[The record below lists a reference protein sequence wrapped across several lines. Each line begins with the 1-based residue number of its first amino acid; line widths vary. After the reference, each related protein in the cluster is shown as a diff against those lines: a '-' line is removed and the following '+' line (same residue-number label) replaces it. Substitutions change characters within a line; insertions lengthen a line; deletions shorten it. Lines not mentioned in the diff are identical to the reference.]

1 MAVKLLHSRLVN
13 NLDKTMRFVF
23 TFLGILFF
31 ASASFAQK
39 FGYVDTE
46 FITSKMPEYAKVQQQ
61 IDLNTKTWLA
71 EVDKKKGE
79 LEKLEKE
86 YKLEELLLTED
97 LKQQRLA
104 AIQIKSKEA
113 KAFENQVFGAEGELF
128 KMKQAAFKSI
138 LDQISKAIEKVVR
151 AKRLDFIF
159 DKANDGLVLLYTN
172 PIHDYS
178 DYVLE
183 ELGLELDPNLI
194 EKAKKEEA
202 QEQKSP
208 KKN

>member
-1 MAVKLLHSRLVN
+1 MRLLL
-13 NLDKTMRFVF
+13 
-23 TFLGILFF
+23 TFLGILVCV
-31 ASASFAQK
+31 STSFAQK

-61 IDLNTKTWLA
+61 IDQSTKTWLT
-71 EVDKKKGE
+71 EVEKKKEE
-79 LEKLEKE
+79 LEKLEKQF
-86 YKLEELLLTED
+86 KLEELLLTED

-104 AIQIKSKEA
+104 AIQTKSKEA

-128 KMKQAAFKSI
+128 KLKQAAYKSI

-183 ELGLELDPNLI
+183 ELGLELDPNLV
-194 EKAKKEEA
+194 EKVKKEEA
-202 QEQKSP
+202 QEPKSP

>member
-1 MAVKLLHSRLVN
+1 
-13 NLDKTMRFVF
+13 MRFKF
-23 TFLGILFF
+23 AFLGVLLF
-31 ASASFAQK
+31 AQVAYAQK

-46 FITSKMPEYAKVQQQ
+46 FITSKMPDYAKVQQQ
-61 IDLNTKTWLA
+61 IDQNTKNWLA
-71 EVDKKKGE
+71 EVEKKKEE
-79 LEKLEKE
+79 LAKLEKE
-86 YKLEELLLTED
+86 FKLEELLLTED

-104 AIQIKSKEA
+104 AIQAKTKEA
-113 KAFENQVFGAEGELF
+113 RVFENQVFGAEGELF
-128 KMKQAAFKSI
+128 KMKQAAYKSI

-183 ELGLELDPNLI
+183 ELGLELDPNLV
-194 EKAKKEEA
+194 EKAKKEEV
-202 QEQKSP
+202 QEPKSP

>member
-1 MAVKLLHSRLVN
+1 MRLLL
-13 NLDKTMRFVF
+13 
-23 TFLGILFF
+23 TFLGILVCV
-31 ASASFAQK
+31 STSFAQK

-61 IDLNTKTWLA
+61 IDQSTKTWLT
-71 EVDKKKGE
+71 EVEKKKEE
-79 LEKLEKE
+79 LETLEKQF
-86 YKLEELLLTED
+86 KLEELLLTED

-104 AIQIKSKEA
+104 AIQTKSKEA
-113 KAFENQVFGAEGELF
+113 KAFENQVFGSEGELF
-128 KMKQAAFKSI
+128 KLKQAAYKSI

-183 ELGLELDPNLI
+183 ELGLELDPNLV
-194 EKAKKEEA
+194 EKAKKEEV
-202 QEQKSP
+202 QEPKSP

>member
-1 MAVKLLHSRLVN
+1 
-13 NLDKTMRFVF
+13 MRFGM
-23 TFLGILFF
+23 TFLVFLFF

-46 FITSKMPEYAKVQQQ
+46 FITSKMPDYAKVQQQ
-61 IDLNTKTWLA
+61 IDQNTKTWLT
-71 EVDKKKGE
+71 EVEKKKTE

-104 AIQIKSKEA
+104 AIQAKNKEA

-128 KMKQAAFKSI
+128 KLKQAAYKSI

-151 AKRLDFIF
+151 SKRLDFIF

-172 PIHDYS
+172 PVHDYS

-183 ELGLELDPNLI
+183 ELGLDLDPNLV
-194 EKAKKEEA
+194 EKVKKEEA
-202 QEQKSP
+202 QEPKSP

>member
-1 MAVKLLHSRLVN
+1 MMRYWIAFLV
-13 NLDKTMRFVF
+13 LM
-23 TFLGILFF
+23 LS
-31 ASASFAQK
+31 ASSSFAQK

-46 FITSKMPEYAKVQQQ
+46 FITSKMPDYAKVQQQ
-61 IDLNTKTWLA
+61 IDQNTKNWLA
-71 EVDKKKGE
+71 EVEKKKEE
-79 LEKLEKE
+79 LAKLEKE
-86 YKLEELLLTED
+86 FKLEELLLTED

-104 AIQIKSKEA
+104 AIQTKTKEA
-113 KAFENQVFGAEGELF
+113 RAFENQVFGSEGELF
-128 KMKQAAFKSI
+128 KMKQAAYKSI

-172 PIHDYS
+172 PVHDYS

-183 ELGLELDPNLI
+183 ELGLELDPNLV
-194 EKAKKEEA
+194 EKAKKEEV

>member
-1 MAVKLLHSRLVN
+1 MRLI
-13 NLDKTMRFVF
+13 FA
-23 TFLGILFF
+23 FLGILLF
-31 ASASFAQK
+31 AQVACAQK

-46 FITSKMPEYAKVQQQ
+46 FITSKMPEYSKVQKQ
-61 IDLNTKTWLA
+61 IDQNTKTWLA
-71 EVDKKKGE
+71 EVEKKKE
-79 LEKLEKE
+79 EVEKLEKE

-97 LKQQRLA
+97 LKQQRLT
-104 AIQIKSKEA
+104 AIQTKSKEA
-113 KAFENQVFGAEGELF
+113 KAFENQVFGTEGELF
-128 KMKQAAFKSI
+128 KLKQAAYKSI

-172 PIHDYS
+172 PVHDYS

-183 ELGLELDPNLI
+183 ELGLELDPNLV
-194 EKAKKEEA
+194 EKTKKEDP
-202 QEQKSP
+202 QESKSP

>member
-1 MAVKLLHSRLVN
+1 MRLLL
-13 NLDKTMRFVF
+13 
-23 TFLGILFF
+23 TFLGILVCV
-31 ASASFAQK
+31 STSVAQK

-61 IDLNTKTWLA
+61 IDQSTKTWLT
-71 EVDKKKGE
+71 EVEKKKEE
-79 LEKLEKE
+79 LEKLEKQF
-86 YKLEELLLTED
+86 KLEELLLTED

-104 AIQIKSKEA
+104 AIQTKSKEA

-128 KMKQAAFKSI
+128 KLKQAAYKSI

-183 ELGLELDPNLI
+183 ELGLELDPNLV
-194 EKAKKEEA
+194 EKAKKEEV
-202 QEQKSP
+202 QEPKSP

>member
-1 MAVKLLHSRLVN
+1 MRLLL
-13 NLDKTMRFVF
+13 TI
-23 TFLGILFF
+23 LGILLF
-31 ASASFAQK
+31 ASSSFAQK

-61 IDLNTKTWLA
+61 IDQNTKTWLA
-71 EVDKKKGE
+71 EVEKKKQE

-86 YKLEELLLTED
+86 FKLEELLLTED
-97 LKQQRLA
+97 LKQQKLS
-104 AIQIKSKEA
+104 AIQAKSKEA

-128 KMKQAAFKSI
+128 KLKQTAYKSI

-172 PIHDYS
+172 PVHDYS

-183 ELGLELDPNLI
+183 ELGLELDPNLV
-194 EKAKKEEA
+194 EKTKKEEA

>member
-1 MAVKLLHSRLVN
+1 
-13 NLDKTMRFVF
+13 MRFWM
-23 TFLGILFF
+23 TFLVFLLF

-61 IDLNTKTWLA
+61 IDQNTKTWLTDI
-71 EVDKKKGE
+71 EKKKQE

-104 AIQIKSKEA
+104 AIQAKSKEA
-113 KAFENQVFGAEGELF
+113 KAFENQVFGPEGELF
-128 KMKQAAFKSI
+128 KLKQAAYKSI

-172 PIHDYS
+172 PVHDYS

-183 ELGLELDPNLI
+183 ELGLELDPNLV
-194 EKAKKEEA
+194 EKTKKQEA
-202 QEQKSP
+202 QEPKSP

>member
-1 MAVKLLHSRLVN
+1 
-13 NLDKTMRFVF
+13 MRFIF
-23 TFLGILFF
+23 AFLGILLF
-31 ASASFAQK
+31 AQVACAQK

-46 FITSKMPEYAKVQQQ
+46 FITSKMPEYSKVQKQ
-61 IDLNTKTWLA
+61 IDQNTKTWLV
-71 EVDKKKGE
+71 EVEKKKE
-79 LEKLEKE
+79 EVEKLEKE

-97 LKQQRLA
+97 LKQQRLT
-104 AIQIKSKEA
+104 AIQTKSKEA
-113 KAFENQVFGAEGELF
+113 KAFENQVFGTEGELF
-128 KMKQAAFKSI
+128 KLKQAAYKSI

-172 PIHDYS
+172 PVHDYS

-183 ELGLELDPNLI
+183 ELGLELDPNLV
-194 EKAKKEEA
+194 EKTKKEEA
-202 QEQKSP
+202 QEPKSP

>member
-1 MAVKLLHSRLVN
+1 
-13 NLDKTMRFVF
+13 MRFGM
-23 TFLGILFF
+23 TFLGILLF
-31 ASASFAQK
+31 ASTSFAQK

-46 FITSKMPEYAKVQQQ
+46 FITSKMPEYAQAQKQ
-61 IDLNTKTWLA
+61 IDQNTKTWLA

-104 AIQIKSKEA
+104 AIQTKNKEA
-113 KAFENQVFGAEGELF
+113 KAFENQVFGEEGELF
-128 KMKQAAFKSI
+128 KLKQAAYKSI

-172 PIHDYS
+172 PVHDYS

-183 ELGLELDPNLI
+183 ELGLELDPNLV

-202 QEQKSP
+202 QEPKSP

>member
-1 MAVKLLHSRLVN
+1 MRLLL
-13 NLDKTMRFVF
+13 
-23 TFLGILFF
+23 TFLGILVCV
-31 ASASFAQK
+31 STSVAQK

-61 IDLNTKTWLA
+61 IDQNTKTWLT
-71 EVDKKKGE
+71 EVEKKKEE
-79 LEKLEKE
+79 LEKLEKQF
-86 YKLEELLLTED
+86 KLEELLLTED

-104 AIQIKSKEA
+104 AIQTKSKEA
-113 KAFENQVFGAEGELF
+113 KAFENQVFGSEGELF
-128 KMKQAAFKSI
+128 KLKQAAYKSI

-183 ELGLELDPNLI
+183 ELGLELDPNLV

-202 QEQKSP
+202 QEPKSP

>member
-1 MAVKLLHSRLVN
+1 MRLLLA
-13 NLDKTMRFVF
+13 
-23 TFLGILFF
+23 FLGILLF
-31 ASASFAQK
+31 ASTSSAQK

-46 FITSKMPEYAKVQQQ
+46 FITSKMPEYAKAQQQ
-61 IDLNTKTWLA
+61 IDQNTKTWLA
-71 EVDKKKGE
+71 EVENKKQS

-104 AIQIKSKEA
+104 AIHAKSKEA

-128 KMKQAAFKSI
+128 KLKQAAYKSI

-172 PIHDYS
+172 PVHDYS

-183 ELGLELDPNLI
+183 ELGLELDPNLV
-194 EKAKKEEA
+194 EKTKKEEA

>member
-1 MAVKLLHSRLVN
+1 
-13 NLDKTMRFVF
+13 MRFWMA
-23 TFLGILFF
+23 FLGILLF
-31 ASASFAQK
+31 ASTSFAQK

-46 FITSKMPEYAKVQQQ
+46 FITSKMPEYAKAQQQ
-61 IDLNTKTWLA
+61 IDQNTKTWLA
-71 EVDKKKGE
+71 EVEKKKEE

-104 AIQIKSKEA
+104 AIQVKSKEA

-128 KMKQAAFKSI
+128 KLKQAAYKSI

-172 PIHDYS
+172 PVHDYS

-183 ELGLELDPNLI
+183 ELGLELDPNLV
-194 EKAKKEEA
+194 EKTKKEEA
-202 QEQKSP
+202 QEPKSP

>member
-1 MAVKLLHSRLVN
+1 
-13 NLDKTMRFVF
+13 MRFGM
-23 TFLGILFF
+23 TFLVFLFF

-46 FITSKMPEYAKVQQQ
+46 FITSKMPDYAKVQQQ
-61 IDLNTKTWLA
+61 IDQNTKTWLA
-71 EVDKKKGE
+71 EVDKKKTE

-104 AIQIKSKEA
+104 AIQAKNKEA

-128 KMKQAAFKSI
+128 KLKQAAYKSI

-151 AKRLDFIF
+151 SKRLDFIF

-172 PIHDYS
+172 PVHDYS

-183 ELGLELDPNLI
+183 ELGLELDPNLV
-194 EKAKKEEA
+194 EKTKKEAA
-202 QEQKSP
+202 QEPKSP

>member
-1 MAVKLLHSRLVN
+1 M
-13 NLDKTMRFVF
+13 MRFWLTFVVF
-23 TFLGILFF
+23 LVF
-31 ASASFAQK
+31 ASATFAQK

-61 IDLNTKTWLA
+61 IEQNTKTWLSDV
-71 EVDKKKGE
+71 EKKKLE

-104 AIQIKSKEA
+104 AIQLKSKES
-113 KAFENQVFGAEGELF
+113 KAFENQVFGAEGDLF
-128 KMKQAAFKSI
+128 KLKQTAYKSI

-183 ELGLELDPNLI
+183 ELGVELDPNLA

-202 QEQKSP
+202 LEQKSP

>member
-1 MAVKLLHSRLVN
+1 MRLLL
-13 NLDKTMRFVF
+13 TI
-23 TFLGILFF
+23 LGILLF
-31 ASASFAQK
+31 ASSSFAQK

-46 FITSKMPEYAKVQQQ
+46 FITSKMPEYAKAQQQ
-61 IDLNTKTWLA
+61 IDQNTKTWLA
-71 EVDKKKGE
+71 EVEKKKQE

-86 YKLEELLLTED
+86 FKLEELLLTED
-97 LKQQRLA
+97 LKQQRLS
-104 AIQIKSKEA
+104 AIQAKGKEA

-128 KMKQAAFKSI
+128 KLKQTAYKSI

-172 PIHDYS
+172 PVHDYS

-183 ELGLELDPNLI
+183 ELGLELDPNLV
-194 EKAKKEEA
+194 EKTKKEEA

>member
-1 MAVKLLHSRLVN
+1 MRLLLA
-13 NLDKTMRFVF
+13 
-23 TFLGILFF
+23 FLGILLF
-31 ASASFAQK
+31 ANTSFAQK

-46 FITSKMPEYAKVQQQ
+46 FITSKMPEYAKAQQQ
-61 IDLNTKTWLA
+61 IDQNTKTWLA
-71 EVDKKKGE
+71 EVEKKKQE

-86 YKLEELLLTED
+86 FKLEELLLTED
-97 LKQQRLA
+97 LKQQRLS
-104 AIQIKSKEA
+104 AIQAKSKEA
-113 KAFENQVFGAEGELF
+113 KAFENQVFSAEGELF
-128 KMKQAAFKSI
+128 KLKQTAYKSI

-172 PIHDYS
+172 PVHDYS

-183 ELGLELDPNLI
+183 ELGLELDPNLV
-194 EKAKKEEA
+194 EKTKKEEA

>member
-1 MAVKLLHSRLVN
+1 MRLLL
-13 NLDKTMRFVF
+13 
-23 TFLGILFF
+23 TFLGILVCV
-31 ASASFAQK
+31 STSFAQK

-61 IDLNTKTWLA
+61 IDQSTKTWLT
-71 EVDKKKGE
+71 EVEKKKEE
-79 LEKLEKE
+79 LEKLEKQF
-86 YKLEELLLTED
+86 KLEELLLTED

-104 AIQIKSKEA
+104 AIQTKSKEA

-128 KMKQAAFKSI
+128 KLKQAAYKSI

-183 ELGLELDPNLI
+183 ELGLELDPNLV

-202 QEQKSP
+202 QEPKSP

>member
-1 MAVKLLHSRLVN
+1 M
-13 NLDKTMRFVF
+13 MRFWLTGLVF
-23 TFLGILFF
+23 LVF
-31 ASASFAQK
+31 ASATFAQK

-61 IDLNTKTWLA
+61 IEQNTKTWLNDV
-71 EVDKKKGE
+71 EKKKQE

-104 AIQIKSKEA
+104 AIQLKSKES
-113 KAFENQVFGAEGELF
+113 KAFENQVFGVEGDLF
-128 KMKQAAFKSI
+128 KLKQAAYKSI

-183 ELGLELDPNLI
+183 ELGVELDPNLA
-194 EKAKKEEA
+194 EKTKKEEA

>member
-1 MAVKLLHSRLVN
+1 
-13 NLDKTMRFVF
+13 MRFWMA
-23 TFLGILFF
+23 FLGILLF
-31 ASASFAQK
+31 ASTSFAQK

-46 FITSKMPEYAKVQQQ
+46 FITSKMPEYAKAQQQ
-61 IDLNTKTWLA
+61 IDQNTKTWLA
-71 EVDKKKGE
+71 EVEKKKEE

-97 LKQQRLA
+97 LKQQRLS
-104 AIQIKSKEA
+104 AIQAKSKEA

-128 KMKQAAFKSI
+128 KLKQAAYKSI

-172 PIHDYS
+172 PVHDYS

-183 ELGLELDPNLI
+183 ELGLELDPNLV
-194 EKAKKEEA
+194 EKTKKEEA
-202 QEQKSP
+202 QEPKSP

>member
-1 MAVKLLHSRLVN
+1 
-13 NLDKTMRFVF
+13 MRFIF
-23 TFLGILFF
+23 AFLGVLLV
-31 ASASFAQK
+31 AQVACAQK

-46 FITSKMPEYAKVQQQ
+46 FITSKMPDYAKVQKQ
-61 IDLNTKTWLA
+61 IEQNTATWLA
-71 EVDKKKGE
+71 EVEKKKVE

-104 AIQIKSKEA
+104 AIQAKNKEA
-113 KAFENQVFGAEGELF
+113 KAFENQVFGTEGELF
-128 KMKQAAFKSI
+128 KLKQAAYKSI

-172 PIHDYS
+172 PVHDYS

-183 ELGLELDPNLI
+183 ELGLELDPNLA
-194 EKAKKEEA
+194 EKTKKEEA
-202 QEQKSP
+202 QQPKSP

>member
-1 MAVKLLHSRLVN
+1 MRLLL
-13 NLDKTMRFVF
+13 TI
-23 TFLGILFF
+23 LGILLF
-31 ASASFAQK
+31 ASSSFAQK

-61 IDLNTKTWLA
+61 IDQNTKTWLA
-71 EVDKKKGE
+71 EVEKKKQE

-86 YKLEELLLTED
+86 FKLEELLLTED
-97 LKQQRLA
+97 LKQQRLS
-104 AIQIKSKEA
+104 AIQAKGKEA

-128 KMKQAAFKSI
+128 KLKQTAYKSI

-172 PIHDYS
+172 PVHDYS

-183 ELGLELDPNLI
+183 ELGLELDPNLV
-194 EKAKKEEA
+194 EKTKKEEA

>member
-1 MAVKLLHSRLVN
+1 
-13 NLDKTMRFVF
+13 MRFWI
-23 TFLGILFF
+23 TFLGILLF
-31 ASASFAQK
+31 ASTSFAQK

-46 FITSKMPEYAKVQQQ
+46 FITSKMPDYAKVQQQ
-61 IDLNTKTWLA
+61 IDQNTKTWLS
-71 EVDKKKGE
+71 EVEKKKE
-79 LEKLEKE
+79 EVEKLEKE

-97 LKQQRLA
+97 LKLQRLA
-104 AIQIKSKEA
+104 AIQAKSKEA

-128 KMKQAAFKSI
+128 KLKQAAYKSI

-183 ELGLELDPNLI
+183 ELGLELDPNLV
-194 EKAKKEEA
+194 EKTKKQEA
-202 QEQKSP
+202 QEPKSP

>member
-1 MAVKLLHSRLVN
+1 
-13 NLDKTMRFVF
+13 MRFWM
-23 TFLGILFF
+23 TFLVFLLF
-31 ASASFAQK
+31 ASATFAQK

-61 IDLNTKTWLA
+61 IDQNTKTWLT
-71 EVDKKKGE
+71 EVEKKKQE

-86 YKLEELLLTED
+86 FKLEELLLTED
-97 LKQQRLA
+97 LKQQRLT
-104 AIQIKSKEA
+104 AIQTKSKEA
-113 KAFENQVFGAEGELF
+113 KAFENQVFGLEGELF
-128 KMKQAAFKSI
+128 KLKQTAYKSI

-178 DYVLE
+178 DYVIE
-183 ELGLELDPNLI
+183 ELGIELDPNLV
-194 EKAKKEEA
+194 EKSKKEEA
-202 QEQKSP
+202 QEPKSP

>member
-1 MAVKLLHSRLVN
+1 
-13 NLDKTMRFVF
+13 MRFWI
-23 TFLGILFF
+23 TFLGILLF
-31 ASASFAQK
+31 ASTSFAQK

-61 IDLNTKTWLA
+61 IEQNTQTWLA
-71 EVDKKKGE
+71 EVENKKE
-79 LEKLEKE
+79 EVAKLEKE

-104 AIQIKSKEA
+104 AIQAKSKEA

-128 KMKQAAFKSI
+128 KLKQAAYKSI

-172 PIHDYS
+172 PVHDYS

-183 ELGLELDPNLI
+183 ELGLELDPNLV
-194 EKAKKEEA
+194 EKTKKQEA
-202 QEQKSP
+202 QEPKSP

>member
-1 MAVKLLHSRLVN
+1 MRLLL
-13 NLDKTMRFVF
+13 
-23 TFLGILFF
+23 TFLGILVCV
-31 ASASFAQK
+31 STSFAQK

-61 IDLNTKTWLA
+61 IDQNTKTWLT
-71 EVDKKKGE
+71 EVEKKKVE
-79 LEKLEKE
+79 LEKLEKQF
-86 YKLEELLLTED
+86 KLEELLLTED

-104 AIQIKSKEA
+104 AIQTKSKEA
-113 KAFENQVFGAEGELF
+113 KAFENQVFGSEGELF
-128 KMKQAAFKSI
+128 KLKQAAYKSI

-183 ELGLELDPNLI
+183 ELGLELDPNLV

-202 QEQKSP
+202 QEPKSP

>member
-1 MAVKLLHSRLVN
+1 
-13 NLDKTMRFVF
+13 MRFGM
-23 TFLGILFF
+23 TFLGILLF
-31 ASASFAQK
+31 ASTSFAQK

-46 FITSKMPEYAKVQQQ
+46 FITSKMPEYAQAQKQ
-61 IDLNTKTWLA
+61 IDQNTKTWLA

-104 AIQIKSKEA
+104 AIQTKNKEA

-128 KMKQAAFKSI
+128 KLKQAAYKSI

-172 PIHDYS
+172 PVHDYS

-183 ELGLELDPNLI
+183 ELGLELDPNLV
-194 EKAKKEEA
+194 EKTKKEEA

>member
-1 MAVKLLHSRLVN
+1 
-13 NLDKTMRFVF
+13 MRFIF
-23 TFLGILFF
+23 AFLGILLF
-31 ASASFAQK
+31 AQVACAQK

-46 FITSKMPEYAKVQQQ
+46 FITSKMPEYAKVQKQ
-61 IDLNTKTWLA
+61 IDQNTKTWLA
-71 EVDKKKGE
+71 EVEKKKE
-79 LEKLEKE
+79 EVEKLEKE

-97 LKQQRLA
+97 LKQQRLT
-104 AIQIKSKEA
+104 AIQTKSKEA
-113 KAFENQVFGAEGELF
+113 KAFENQVFGTEGELF
-128 KMKQAAFKSI
+128 KLKQAAYKSI

-172 PIHDYS
+172 PVHDYS

-183 ELGLELDPNLI
+183 ELGLELDPNLV
-194 EKAKKEEA
+194 EKTKKEEA
-202 QEQKSP
+202 QEPKSP

>member
-1 MAVKLLHSRLVN
+1 
-13 NLDKTMRFVF
+13 MRFWM
-23 TFLGILFF
+23 TFLGILLF

-46 FITSKMPEYAKVQQQ
+46 FITSKMPEYTKAQQQ
-61 IDLNTKTWLA
+61 IDQNTNTWLA
-71 EVDKKKGE
+71 EVEKKKEE

-104 AIQIKSKEA
+104 AIQAKSKEA
-113 KAFENQVFGAEGELF
+113 KALENQVFGAEGELF
-128 KMKQAAFKSI
+128 KLKQAAYKSI

-172 PIHDYS
+172 PVHDYS

-183 ELGLELDPNLI
+183 ELGVELDPNLV
-194 EKAKKEEA
+194 EKTKKDQA
-202 QEQKSP
+202 QEPKSP

>member
-1 MAVKLLHSRLVN
+1 
-13 NLDKTMRFVF
+13 MRFWM
-23 TFLGILFF
+23 TFLGILLF

-46 FITSKMPEYAKVQQQ
+46 FITSKMPEYAKAQQQ
-61 IDLNTKTWLA
+61 IDQNTNTWLA
-71 EVDKKKGE
+71 EVEKKKEE

-104 AIQIKSKEA
+104 AIQAKSKEA
-113 KAFENQVFGAEGELF
+113 KALENQVFGAEGELF
-128 KMKQAAFKSI
+128 KLKQAAYKAI

-172 PIHDYS
+172 PVHDYS

-183 ELGLELDPNLI
+183 ELGVELDPNLI
-194 EKAKKEEA
+194 EKTKKEQA
-202 QEQKSP
+202 QEPKSP

>member
-1 MAVKLLHSRLVN
+1 M
-13 NLDKTMRFVF
+13 MRFWLTGIVILL
-23 TFLGILFF
+23 FL
-31 ASASFAQK
+31 SSSNAQK

-61 IDLNTKTWLA
+61 IDQNTKTWLNDV
-71 EVDKKKGE
+71 EKKKQE

-86 YKLEELLLTED
+86 FKLEELLLTED

-104 AIQIKSKEA
+104 AIQLKSKEL
-113 KAFENQVFGAEGELF
+113 KAFENQVFGPEGDLF
-128 KMKQAAFKSI
+128 KLKQTAYKSI

-151 AKRLDFIF
+151 TKRLDFIF

-183 ELGLELDPNLI
+183 ELGVELDPNLA
-194 EKAKKEEA
+194 EKTKKEEA

>member
-1 MAVKLLHSRLVN
+1 
-13 NLDKTMRFVF
+13 MRFWI
-23 TFLGILFF
+23 TFLGILLF
-31 ASASFAQK
+31 SSTSFAQK

-61 IDLNTKTWLA
+61 IEQNTQTWLA
-71 EVDKKKGE
+71 EVENKKE
-79 LEKLEKE
+79 EVAKLEKE

-104 AIQIKSKEA
+104 AIQAKSKEA

-128 KMKQAAFKSI
+128 KLKQAAYKSI

-183 ELGLELDPNLI
+183 ELGLELDPNLV
-194 EKAKKEEA
+194 EKTKKQEA
-202 QEQKSP
+202 QEPKSP

>member
-1 MAVKLLHSRLVN
+1 
-13 NLDKTMRFVF
+13 MRFCF
-23 TFLGILFF
+23 FFLRILLF
-31 ASASFAQK
+31 ASTSFAQK

-46 FITSKMPEYAKVQQQ
+46 FITSKMPEYAQAQKQ
-61 IDLNTKTWLA
+61 IDQNTKTWLA

-104 AIQIKSKEA
+104 AIQTKNKEA

-128 KMKQAAFKSI
+128 KLKQAAYKSI

-172 PIHDYS
+172 PVHDYS

-183 ELGLELDPNLI
+183 ELGLELDPNLV
-194 EKAKKEEA
+194 EKTKKEEA
-202 QEQKSP
+202 QEPKSP

>member
-1 MAVKLLHSRLVN
+1 
-13 NLDKTMRFVF
+13 MRFGM
-23 TFLGILFF
+23 TFLGILLF
-31 ASASFAQK
+31 ASTSFAQK

-46 FITSKMPEYAKVQQQ
+46 FITSKMPEYAQAQKQ
-61 IDLNTKTWLA
+61 IDQNTKTWLA

-104 AIQIKSKEA
+104 EIQAKSKEA

-128 KMKQAAFKSI
+128 KLKQAAYKTI

-172 PIHDYS
+172 PVHDYS

-183 ELGLELDPNLI
+183 ELGLELDPNLV
-194 EKAKKEEA
+194 EKTKKEEA
-202 QEQKSP
+202 QEPKSP

>member
-1 MAVKLLHSRLVN
+1 MVN
-13 NLDKTMRFVF
+13 NLDRTMRFWMA
-23 TFLGILFF
+23 FLGILLF
-31 ASASFAQK
+31 ASTSFAQK

-46 FITSKMPEYAKVQQQ
+46 FITSKMPEYAKAQQQ
-61 IDLNTKTWLA
+61 IDQNTKTWLA
-71 EVDKKKGE
+71 EVEKKKE
-79 LEKLEKE
+79 EVEKLEKE

-97 LKQQRLA
+97 LKQQRLS
-104 AIQIKSKEA
+104 AIQAKSKEA

-128 KMKQAAFKSI
+128 KLKQAAYKSI

-172 PIHDYS
+172 PVHDYS

-183 ELGLELDPNLI
+183 ELGLELDPNLV
-194 EKAKKEEA
+194 EKTKKEEA
-202 QEQKSP
+202 QEPKSP

>member
-1 MAVKLLHSRLVN
+1 MKRFWLTFVVFLV
-13 NLDKTMRFVF
+13 
-23 TFLGILFF
+23 F
-31 ASASFAQK
+31 ASATFAQK

-61 IDLNTKTWLA
+61 IDQNTKTWLSDV
-71 EVDKKKGE
+71 EKKKQE

-104 AIQIKSKEA
+104 AIQLKSKES
-113 KAFENQVFGAEGELF
+113 KAFENQVFGAEGDLF
-128 KMKQAAFKSI
+128 KLKQTAYKSI

-159 DKANDGLVLLYTN
+159 DKANDRLVLLYTN

-183 ELGLELDPNLI
+183 ELGVELDPNLA

-202 QEQKSP
+202 LEQKSP